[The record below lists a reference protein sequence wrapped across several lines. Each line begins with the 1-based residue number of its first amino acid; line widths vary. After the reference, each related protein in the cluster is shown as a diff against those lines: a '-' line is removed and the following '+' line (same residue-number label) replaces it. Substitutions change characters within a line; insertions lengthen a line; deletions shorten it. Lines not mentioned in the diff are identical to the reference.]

1 MTGESDGWGT
11 LSLDLTKHANRTIQ
25 LEFVMEFND
34 IDGDHANSTMPGWYI
49 DDFRIGDPLP
59 QTAWV
64 KHTHQEV
71 PSL

>member
-1 MTGESDGWGT
+1 MALAQEIAVTGERWMGT

-59 QTAWV
+59 KQ
-64 KHTHQEV
+64 HG
-71 PSL
+71 